1 MLRQGMTNAKEH
13 KDGPLPSERIDRN
26 AESEPP
32 DQLQI
37 SEEIESSGGCE
48 LLDKAGHVDP
58 AFHPERP
65 GTSER
70 VGEEH

>member
-1 MLRQGMTNAKEH
+1 
-13 KDGPLPSERIDRN
+13 
-26 AESEPP
+26 
-32 DQLQI
+32 
-37 SEEIESSGGCE
+37 